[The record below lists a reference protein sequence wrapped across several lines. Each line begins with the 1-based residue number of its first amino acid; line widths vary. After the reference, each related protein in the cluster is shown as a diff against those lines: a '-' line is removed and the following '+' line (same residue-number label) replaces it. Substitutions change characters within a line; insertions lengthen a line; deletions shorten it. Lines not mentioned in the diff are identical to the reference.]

1 MTEKEL
7 PASDEIDKFLADAAP
22 KKSATYRLELLVKF
36 WDVMRMMASDT
47 PSMRSTEHMSV
58 VDFRVT
64 EFVFGPTVKD
74 IYAELGVT
82 ADIAA
87 QCTLDAL
94 REFANVTQLSPEDAT
109 QDVLLTLIA
118 DAAVAATAPP
128 PAPLPP
134 PAASKAKPAPAV
146 VSSTAIS
153 RLFKPAKFTPYS
165 GVTLVSW
172 ESQLATGLGPQLAG
186 LVVHEGETSTTV
198 LLETGELHEISNS
211 SFLLSRTTDPADYEH
226 APVEL
231 LAYAAALP
239 ARQSNPPFENLGNF
253 TRVVGCGYDVSFIE
267 PLVKMFSG
275 ETRPFEVRVTLPFD
289 GSPYRV
295 TLDGG
300 VSNAGPYV
308 TAKLMD
314 ENDNVIMRLNTPRLF
329 SPRGVYLFPVVSS
342 NTVYAL
348 VVN

>member
-7 PASDEIDKFLADAAP
+7 TASDEIDQFLAFAAP
-22 KKSATYRLELLVKF
+22 KKSAAYRLELLAKC
-36 WDVMRMMASDT
+36 WDVLRMVDSKAGLPGPDYVSA
-47 PSMRSTEHMSV
+47 
-58 VDFRVT
+58 VDFQVT

-94 REFANVTQLSPEDAT
+94 RAFANVTQLSPEDAT
-109 QDVLLTLIA
+109 QDVLLSLIA
-118 DAAVAATAPP
+118 DAAVVATAPP

-134 PAASKAKPAPAV
+134 SSAPKAKPAPAV

-153 RLFKPAKFTPYS
+153 RLFKPAKFTPNS

-172 ESQLATGLGPQLAG
+172 ESQLPTGLGPQLAG
-186 LVVHEGETSTTV
+186 LVLNEGETDTTV
-198 LLETGELHEISNS
+198 LLETGEIHEISNS
-211 SFLLSRTTDPADYEH
+211 SFLLARTTDPADYEH

-239 ARQSNPPFENLGNF
+239 ARQSNPPFENLGKF
-253 TRVVGCGYDVSFIE
+253 THVVGCGYDVSFIE
-267 PLVKMFSG
+267 PLVMLFKNK
-275 ETRPFEVRVTLPFD
+275 TRVVTAAVSLPFD

-295 TLDGG
+295 TLEGG
-300 VSNAGPYV
+300 VSTAGPYV
-308 TAKLMD
+308 TAKLID
-314 ENDNVIMRLNTPRLF
+314 EHDNVIMRLNTPRLF
-329 SPRGVYLFPVVSS
+329 SPRGVYLFPVVAS

-348 VVN
+348 VIN

>member
-7 PASDEIDKFLADAAP
+7 TASDKIDQFLADAAP
-22 KKSATYRLELLVKF
+22 GKSAAYRLELLAKV

-47 PSMRSTEHMSV
+47 PSLRSIASMSV

-87 QCTLDAL
+87 QCTLNAL
-94 REFANVTQLSPEDAT
+94 RAFANVTQLSPENAT
-109 QDVLLTLIA
+109 QDVLLNLIA
-118 DAAVAATAPP
+118 DAAVATLDPPSPTARKFARPAPP
-128 PAPLPP
+128 
-134 PAASKAKPAPAV
+134 V
-146 VSSTAIS
+146 VSSAAIS
-153 RLFKPAKFTPYS
+153 RLFKPAKFTPNS

-198 LLETGELHEISNS
+198 LFETGEIHEINNS
-211 SFLLSRTTDPADYEH
+211 SFLLARTTDPADYEY
-226 APVEL
+226 APVDL
-231 LAYAAALP
+231 LAYATALP
-239 ARQSNPPFENLGNF
+239 ARQSNPPFENLGEF
-253 TRVVGCGYDVSFIE
+253 TSVRGCGYDVSFIE
-267 PLVKMFSG
+267 PLVKMFKG
-275 ETRPFEVRVTLPFD
+275 ETLPQEVVLTLPFD

-295 TLDGG
+295 RLEGG
-300 VSNAGPYV
+300 VSKVGPYV

-314 ENDNVIMRLNTPRLF
+314 DQENVVMRLNTPRLF
-329 SPRGVYLFPVVSS
+329 SPRGVYLFPLVAS